1 MTRIASL
8 FAGFVIIAAVA
19 LPLIQAAAQVAG

>member
-8 FAGFVIIAAVA
+8 FAAVVIVAAVA